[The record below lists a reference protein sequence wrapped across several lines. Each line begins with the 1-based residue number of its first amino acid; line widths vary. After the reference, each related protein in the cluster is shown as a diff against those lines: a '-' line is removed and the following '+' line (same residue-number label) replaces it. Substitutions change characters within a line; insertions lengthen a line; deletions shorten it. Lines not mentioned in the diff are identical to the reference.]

1 MKIKSGFILRE
12 NVVGNDN
19 SVGVVICVDPS
30 ASSLKNGYAQLNE
43 TGIFIWKI
51 LEKGAEKQDIVSAIL
66 KEYEGAP
73 VDVVEKDVENVINEL
88 KKIGAIND

>member
-12 NVVGNDN
+12 NIVGNDN
-19 SVGVVICVDPS
+19 KVGVVICVD
-30 ASSLKNGYAQLNE
+30 SSVANLNGYIQLNE
-43 TGIFIWKI
+43 TGIFIWKM

-73 VDVVEKDVENVINEL
+73 VEVVEKDVDNIILQL
-88 KKIGAIND
+88 KKIEAIDE

>member
-1 MKIKSGFILRE
+1 MRIKSGFILRE

-19 SVGVVICVDPS
+19 TVGVVICVDS
-30 ASSLKNGYAQLNE
+30 NVSNLNGYIQLNE
-43 TGIFIWKI
+43 TGIFIWKM

-73 VDVVEKDVENVINEL
+73 ASVVEKDVDSVIAAI
-88 KKIGAIND
+88 KKIGAIDE

>member
-12 NVVGNDN
+12 NLIGNDN
-19 SVGVVICVDPS
+19 AVGVVIC
-30 ASSLKNGYAQLNE
+30 ANSSTNLNGYIQLNE
-43 TGIFIWKI
+43 TGIFIWKM

-73 VDVVEKDVENVINEL
+73 KDIVEKDVDNVISEL
-88 KKIGAIND
+88 KKIGAIDE